1 MSKKYLDFSGLTAYD
16 VRIKNLI
23 GEKVGYA
30 STELDTTSGKA
41 FIYFFQS
48 KDTYEEW
55 VSDKVGNVDNI
66 KFSCELPKCGCD
78 QTLDII
84 YTTTTNEKVTNVSL
98 KQETNNG
105 TYVLQGWSNNYTLYS
120 LNYDIIKVT
129 WSVTQDANLTL
140 SNQTDEG
147 VTVTCDSVLDSDK
160 QAILTASIEVRNSDG
175 SSSTVNV
182 TKNLEVK
189 LLTYPVESDCTI
201 SGNDKLPEKNKDYEY
216 NLSFNK
222 PYYTGNYSITWA
234 IGDLVD
240 GEFVENTTLANIKS
254 TSLDGKSC
262 IVYTVANPTTEEKT
276 TLRILINC
284 EDGSTVTIYK
294 PILVGIKFMA
304 QFGDVYLSNGKFVRP
319 VYTYDGNGI
328 VSNVTIPFAP
338 GDIPI
343 GVTIVP
349 ASHTVDKTARVIS
362 LAEMSTTTP
371 DTGAF
376 THEGMNWG
384 GYKQDITDL
393 PNLNKVPN
401 LASSASTSSYSRLGS
416 ETNYNGYLKYQNSGE
431 TGDGLWYNNSSSSSQ
446 CPSPFKGTSPF
457 EPDAELN
464 QLYAKE
470 GTATADYDGKGNTEK
485 ILAQMTDDSWK
496 TSETIHKTNSSTA
509 SDSANYYP
517 AAACCWRYSTP
528 GTTQGQWYLPACGEL
543 GYIIP
548 RMNTLNKI
556 LNAIPNANGGASNA
570 LSLSTS
576 VYYWSSSEYHSNN
589 ARDVGTQNGDVY
601 NRSKSNNCYVRAF
614 LAV

>member
-1 MSKKYLDFSGLTAYD
+1 MAKKFLDFSGLTAYD

-30 STELDTTSGKA
+30 STELDTTSGKT

-55 VSDKVGNVDNI
+55 ASDKVGNVDNI

-78 QTLDII
+78 QT
-84 YTTTTNEKVTNVSL
+84 
-98 KQETNNG
+98 
-105 TYVLQGWSNNYTLYS
+105 
-120 LNYDIIKVT
+120 
-129 WSVTQDANLTL
+129 
-140 SNQTDEG
+140 
-147 VTVTCDSVLDSDK
+147 
-160 QAILTASIEVRNSDG
+160 
-175 SSSTVNV
+175 
-182 TKNLEVK
+182 
-189 LLTYPVESDCTI
+189 YPVESDCTI
-201 SGNDKLPEKNKDYEY
+201 SGNDKLSEKNKDYEY

-222 PYYTGNYSITWA
+222 PYYTGKYSITWA

-254 TSLDGKSC
+254 TSIDGKSC
-262 IVYTVANPTTEEKT
+262 TVYTVANPTTEEKT

-294 PILVGIKFMA
+294 PILVAIKFMA

-328 VSNVTIPFAP
+328 VSGVTIPFAP

-349 ASHTVDKTARVIS
+349 ASHTIDKKARVMS

-376 THEGMNWG
+376 THETMNWG
-384 GYKQDITDL
+384 GYGQDITDL
-393 PNLNKVPN
+393 PNLDKVPD
-401 LASSASTSSYSRLGS
+401 YSRLGS
-416 ETNYNGYLKYQNSGE
+416 ETKYNSNFSYHNSGE
-431 TGDGLWYNNSSSSSQ
+431 TGDGLWYSTNSLHQ
-446 CPSPFKGTSPF
+446 MCPSPFNGTSPF

-464 QLYAKE
+464 PWYVKP
-470 GTATADYDGKGNTEK
+470 GTATADYDGRGNTDK
-485 ILAQMTDDSWK
+485 ILAHMTDESWN
-496 TSETIHKTNSSTA
+496 TSETIHKTSSSTP

-517 AAACCWRYSTP
+517 AAACCWRYHTS
-528 GTTQGQWYLPACGEL
+528 GTTQGEWYLPSCGEL

-556 LNAIPNANGGASNA
+556 LNAIPNANGGTSKA
-570 LSLSTS
+570 LSLDTDSL
-576 VYYWSSSEYHSNN
+576 YWSSSEYRGNG
-589 ARDVGTQNGDVY
+589 ARIVY
-601 NRSKSNNCYVRAF
+601 TYYGNVSYSSKYGYLCVRAV

>member
-1 MSKKYLDFSGLTAYD
+1 MTKRYLDFSGLTAYD

-78 QTLDII
+78 QT
-84 YTTTTNEKVTNVSL
+84 
-98 KQETNNG
+98 
-105 TYVLQGWSNNYTLYS
+105 
-120 LNYDIIKVT
+120 
-129 WSVTQDANLTL
+129 
-140 SNQTDEG
+140 
-147 VTVTCDSVLDSDK
+147 
-160 QAILTASIEVRNSDG
+160 
-175 SSSTVNV
+175 
-182 TKNLEVK
+182 
-189 LLTYPVESDCTI
+189 YPVESDCTI
-201 SGNDKLPEKNKDYEY
+201 SGNDKLYEKNKDYEY

-222 PYYTGNYSITWA
+222 PYYTGKYSITWA

-240 GEFVENTTLANIKS
+240 GEFKENTELANIKS
-254 TSLDGKSC
+254 TSQDGKSC

-349 ASHTVDKTARVIS
+349 ASHTIDKKARVMS

-376 THEGMNWG
+376 TNEGINWG
-384 GYKQDITDL
+384 GYLQDITDL
-393 PNLNKVPN
+393 PNLDKVPN
-401 LASSASTSSYSRLGS
+401 LESSASTTSFSFLGS
-416 ETNYNGYLKYQNSGE
+416 ETRYNSNFSYQNSV
-431 TGDGLWYNNSSSSSQ
+431 DGLWYYSSSSRER

-528 GTTQGQWYLPACGEL
+528 GTIKGQWYLPACGEL

-556 LNAIPNANGGASNA
+556 LNAIPNANGGTNKA
-570 LSLSTS
+570 LSLNTLNL
-576 VYYWSSSEYHSNN
+576 YWSSSEYSSGY
-589 ARDVGTQNGDVY
+589 ARDVNTGSGNVSYTN
-601 NRSKSNNCYVRAF
+601 KSNYYYVRAV